1 MTVSRPQLERLA
13 ADTGFQIDPLEK
25 VLHLL
30 DLLESLRSHPFLTDR
45 LVLKGGTA
53 LNLFAL
59 DLPRLSVDI
68 DLNYIG
74 AVDRAEAIRAIRAGR
89 TTLVSTGTGSGKTEC
104 FLYPIISKCLEL
116 RDANAAPGISAVIVY
131 PMNALAEDQLGRLRS
146 LLAGT
151 GIPFGIYVGKTPDYE
166 SEVVGIRM
174 PAGSSRADYEAKLDQ
189 VRREKRSDTVCP
201 PEEVCSREVMRTP
214 GKQPRIPADQR
225 QAARTVA
232 DAAEGR
238 RSLPRSVKEQPR
250 EDRCKTSGTQTIGT
264 WQSGVRGG
272 RSRTRRVAGRSVTGS
287 GGPATCTRPRRRRS
301 VAPGS
306 VPRPAR
312 FGGAAR
318 RPAPCTPR

>member
-1 MTVSRPQLERLA
+1 M
-13 ADTGFQIDPLEK
+13 
-25 VLHLL
+25 
-30 DLLESLRSHPFLTDR
+30 
-45 LVLKGGTA
+45 
-53 LNLFAL
+53 
-59 DLPRLSVDI
+59 
-68 DLNYIG
+68 
-74 AVDRAEAIRAIRAGR
+74 
-89 TTLVSTGTGSGKTEC
+89 
-104 FLYPIISKCLEL
+104 
-116 RDANAAPGISAVIVY
+116 
-131 PMNALAEDQLGRLRS
+131 
-146 LLAGT
+146 
-151 GIPFGIYVGKTPDYE
+151 YVGKTPDYE

-306 VPRPAR
+306 VPRPA
-312 FGGAAR
+312 
-318 RPAPCTPR
+318 PCTPR